1 MKWWLTIGSGK
12 STLALMLLRILDP
25 TPETAHSITIDGLQ
39 LHRINRQMVRD
50 RIIAVS
56 QDMMFLS
63 GEFETYKS
71 LLDPGNSLTEDECRA
86 ALAEV
91 GLGHVVSSSTGGS
104 CHQPIA
110 KDSLS
115 HGQRQLL
122 GLAVAVARAWAKQK
136 TLVAGVG
143 RGTEQEQPLGG
154 IVIFDELTSSV
165 DTETEK
171 LMRGVISRVFR
182 HYTVISIT
190 HRVESLSEYDA
201 VYVVSRGQIGKSQDA
216 TSD

>member
-1 MKWWLTIGSGK
+1 
-12 STLALMLLRILDP
+12 MLLRIVDP
-25 TPETAHSITIDGLQ
+25 APETSSSITIDGQDLR
-39 LHRINRQMVRD
+39 RIPRQTVRN

-56 QDMMFLS
+56 QDMMFLA
-63 GEFETYKS
+63 GEETYKS
-71 LLDPGNSLTEDECRA
+71 LLDPEDSLTEDECQA

-91 GLGHVVSSSTGGS
+91 GLEHVASAAGGF
-104 CHQPIA
+104 HLPIA

-122 GLAVAVARAWAKQK
+122 SLAVAVARAWARQK
-136 TLVAGVG
+136 ILVGKVG
-143 RGTEQEQPLGG
+143 QGTEQRPLGG

-171 LMRGVISRVFR
+171 MMHSVISRVFC

-190 HRVESLSEYDA
+190 HKVESLSEYDA
-201 VYVVSRGQIGKSQDA
+201 VYVVSQGKIAKS
-216 TSD
+216 

>member
-1 MKWWLTIGSGK
+1 
-12 STLALMLLRILDP
+12 MLLRILDP
-25 TPETAHSITIDGLQ
+25 TPETSGSITIDGLELQ
-39 LHRINRQMVRD
+39 RIARQIVRD

-56 QDMMFLS
+56 QDMMFLA
-63 GEFETYKS
+63 GEETYKS
-71 LLDPGNSLTEDECRA
+71 LLDPENSLTEDECQA

-91 GLGHVVSSSTGGS
+91 GLEHAASAAGGF
-104 CHQPIA
+104 HMPIA

-122 GLAVAVARAWAKQK
+122 SLAVAVARTWARQK
-136 TLVAGVG
+136 TLVRKTGQ
-143 RGTEQEQPLGG
+143 GTEQRPLGG

-165 DTETEK
+165 DTETEN
-171 LMRGVISRVFR
+171 MMHSVISRIFC

-190 HRVESLSEYDA
+190 HRLESLSEYDT
-201 VYVVSRGQIGKSQDA
+201 VYVVSQGKICKSQVA